1 MFLQTLF
8 PFPLITEVRSEGLS
22 VNLWR
27 LSACV
32 IDGFWSHNRDHFC
45 SPHSVIFPSFN
56 TCGGW
61 CLLYNLRLKIQLGM
75 RPALEKLSQCL
86 VSFTSGKLPG
96 EFLKLWFHL
105 LKLPLLKKPKLQP
118 SSWSLQILGERLK
131 GLPSPALIEGRTKG
145 TECICSEA
153 QACSSWVLSV

>member
-27 LSACV
+27 LSALM

-45 SPHSVIFPSFN
+45 SPRSVIFPSFN

-75 RPALEKLSQCL
+75 RPAPEKLSQCL
-86 VSFTSGKLPG
+86 VSFASGKFSRG
-96 EFLKLWFHL
+96 FLKLWFHL
-105 LKLPLLKKPKLQP
+105 LKLPLLKNLSFSLPPDPFKFLMKGQGSAQPCFNGGHRQGTGPSLFPSQGSKSKPP
-118 SSWSLQILGERLK
+118 HN
-131 GLPSPALIEGRTKG
+131 
-145 TECICSEA
+145 
-153 QACSSWVLSV
+153 